1 MDNRRDTQ
9 RTNQIITKGMES
21 SRFDERVNYIE
32 RQLHL
37 AKEASAVGWND
48 QQGEHFRMYHI
59 EPILNNIRE
68 LEIGI
73 QSCVDNILRSLEQ
86 IKQI

>member
-1 MDNRRDTQ
+1 
-9 RTNQIITKGMES
+9 MES
-21 SRFDERVNYIE
+21 PRFDERVNYIE

-37 AKEASAVGWND
+37 AKEASAAGWSD